1 MLLMVL
7 KSGQVRTLLTMS
19 LLLLILL
26 AIQEL
31 VRQKTKKLKDMEFEM
46 SEIQKGINLEIQPT
60 KLGEDRKEGKQ
71 VTRERAAISRS
82 PLRRM
87 RWKAGTFKTQEP
99 RCEEIEDRVRCNRIA
114 TARCV
119 NCTKHLCPGHTYR
132 LHRHVVVYHQARV
145 VAERAQQQEWC
156 RPCLE
161 NNNLL
166 HLQPHPAHGFNG
178 IGFNMRNK
186 DEIVE
191 ILNPQTLVDVGNIG
205 HLDNEIDMAGLD

>member
-1 MLLMVL
+1 M
-7 KSGQVRTLLTMS
+7 
-19 LLLLILL
+19 
-26 AIQEL
+26 
-31 VRQKTKKLKDMEFEM
+31 
-46 SEIQKGINLEIQPT
+46 
-60 KLGEDRKEGKQ
+60 
-71 VTRERAAISRS
+71 TRGRAAISRS

-87 RWKAGTFKTQEP
+87 RLKAGTLKTQEP
-99 RCEEIEDRVRCNRIA
+99 MCEEMEDRVWCNRIA

-145 VAERAQQQEWC
+145 VAERAQQQESC
-156 RPCLE
+156 RPCLK

-205 HLDNEIDMAGLD
+205 HLDNEIDMAGLEKTECIKVENIKPQVDRFVFPRRTWRHRPCIRSPTQLGMRHRTAVVRHVLLFYE